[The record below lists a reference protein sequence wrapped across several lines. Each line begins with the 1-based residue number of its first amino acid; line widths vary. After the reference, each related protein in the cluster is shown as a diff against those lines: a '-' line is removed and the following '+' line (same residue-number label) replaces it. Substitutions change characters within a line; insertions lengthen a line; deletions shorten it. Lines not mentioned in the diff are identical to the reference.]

1 MTHVTLDI
9 GFLYS
14 SITCFGEG
22 FGVVGVVGGG
32 ILVEGLAD
40 DLVGVGTIG
49 VEGLA
54 VWRDVPVWCD
64 DNTCEVCEGTKKKV
78 VIILRTF

>member
-1 MTHVTLDI
+1 MTHVTLVVE
-9 GFLYS
+9 FLYS
-14 SITCFGEG
+14 SVTR

-40 DLVGVGTIG
+40 DFVGVGTIG

-54 VWRDVPVWCD
+54 VWRDVAVRCD
-64 DNTCEVCEGTKKKV
+64 DTTCEVCEDTKKKV
-78 VIILRTF
+78 VILRTF

>member
-1 MTHVTLDI
+1 MTHVTLDT

-14 SITCFGEG
+14 SVTRFGEG

-40 DLVGVGTIG
+40 DLVGVGTIA

-54 VWRDVPVWCD
+54 VWRCD
-64 DNTCEVCEGTKKKV
+64 DTTCEVCEDTKKKV

>member
-1 MTHVTLDI
+1 MTHATLDVE
-9 GFLYS
+9 FLYS
-14 SITCFGEG
+14 SVTRFGEG

-54 VWRDVPVWCD
+54 VWRDVAVRCD
-64 DNTCEVCEGTKKKV
+64 DTTCEICEDTKKKV